1 MAWLVVR
8 LAISVSLLYTASA
21 VFEDQVGKFDW
32 YVNGICGCVLVSRNI
47 HCGISATVKT
57 AGTLSR
63 LLTVVSYTGLISH
76 MLTLLSTHCGFFQ
89 EATVH
94 RQGAFCLV

>member
-8 LAISVSLLYTASA
+8 LAISLSLFYTASA

-32 YVNGICGCVLVSRNI
+32 YVNGICTCVLVSRVI
-47 HCGISATVKT
+47 HYGISASVKA

-63 LLTVVSYTGLISH
+63 LPADCWQL
-76 MLTLLSTHCGFFQ
+76 
-89 EATVH
+89 H
-94 RQGAFCLV
+94 RADC